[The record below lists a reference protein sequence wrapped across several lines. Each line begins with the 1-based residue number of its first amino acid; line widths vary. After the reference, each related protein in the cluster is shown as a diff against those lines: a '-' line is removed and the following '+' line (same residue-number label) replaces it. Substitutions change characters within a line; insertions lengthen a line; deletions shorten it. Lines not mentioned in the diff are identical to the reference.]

1 MLICKEDSLGMIII
15 GYVVF
20 KGPDNLTILID
31 NDSIMRARL
40 MKQNNFVEYDLGD
53 LLTVD
58 QTVKLRDW

>member
-40 MKQNNFVEYDLGD
+40 MKQNNFVEYDLSD